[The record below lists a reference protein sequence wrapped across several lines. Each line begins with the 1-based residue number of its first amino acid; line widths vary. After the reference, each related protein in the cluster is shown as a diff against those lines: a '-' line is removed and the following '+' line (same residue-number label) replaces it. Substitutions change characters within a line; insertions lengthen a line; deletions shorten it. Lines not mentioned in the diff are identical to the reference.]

1 MIQINVNPGV
11 HAPLLSAITRN
22 CFHANCI
29 RASSTASMTKVKE
42 EHHAEP
48 QVHTW
53 VMWPKRRE
61 LPNGCCLSKQKMFS
75 RHSTFAKLYYSQ
87 YRLKREKSRFWVK
100 NYISVKVMA
109 SKWFLLLFSN
119 VTWWMN
125 LADDKK
131 SKNYIISWEEIAT
144 IPIIANIG
152 LNVKNHDFELRM
164 ILASKLWHQSGF
176 FCCFLM

>member
-1 MIQINVNPGV
+1 MNELGWWQKIQKIYHILGG
-11 HAPLLSAITRN
+11 N
-22 CFHANCI
+22 CN
-29 RASSTASMTKVKE
+29 
-42 EHHAEP
+42 
-48 QVHTW
+48 HT
-53 VMWPKRRE
+53 
-61 LPNGCCLSKQKMFS
+61 
-75 RHSTFAKLYYSQ
+75 HYSE

-100 NYISVKVMA
+100 NDISVKVMA

-152 LNVKNHDFELRM
+152 LKVKNHDFELRM
-164 ILASKLWHQSGF
+164 ILTSKLWHQSGF
-176 FCCFLM
+176 YCCFLMQYDGSTLLMAKNPKIISYPGSKL